1 MGTRLAP
8 LLAALL
14 LAGCSSPFAL
24 FYSHTTRPLTTDFA
38 ATPVADGRYGANVRM
53 VSFYVDVEWGDNG
66 LGAIAKKNGI
76 AEIYYADVQTVS
88 VFRYFRQDYVR
99 VYGRLA
105 EGGEGVATGGVTTGG
120 GEPTTLPAPQ
130 PAPPAGPQD

>member
-1 MGTRLAP
+1 MATRLA
-8 LLAALL
+8 LLLPALL
-14 LAGCSSPFAL
+14 LGGCGTPVALLYSS
-24 FYSHTTRPLTTDFA
+24 TTRPLTTDFS
-38 ATPVADGRYGANVRM
+38 ATPVANNRHGADVRM

-88 VFRYFRQDYVR
+88 FFRYFRQDYVR

-105 EGGEGVATGGVTTGG
+105 GGGEGVGTGGVTMGA
-120 GEPTTLPAPQ
+120 ELELPSAP
-130 PAPPAGPQD
+130 